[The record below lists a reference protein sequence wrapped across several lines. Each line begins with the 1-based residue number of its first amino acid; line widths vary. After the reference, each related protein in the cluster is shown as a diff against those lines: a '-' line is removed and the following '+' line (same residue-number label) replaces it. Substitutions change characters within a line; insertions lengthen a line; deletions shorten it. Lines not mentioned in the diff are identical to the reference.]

1 MVGAGFYGG
10 RGVGTTLYSGF
21 NPPMPRG
28 QGTQSN
34 IPAPQQGNPYPQTG
48 GVPPADPGVVYP
60 DLYVNAPGYDNS
72 AAIRALY
79 DSLKSKGR
87 KIYRSTKR
95 DLRGIY
101 EDLEAAYAPRQ
112 ESTRASYEGAIN
124 MTNAER
130 ESGDAAAAL
139 RSSAEDA
146 ARRDM
151 MARMGIGNE
160 ADTGSGGGSVD
171 MAREQGA
178 STRGAL
184 QQNWSGLM
192 GALSTAQQGR
202 DASALLGVGDQ
213 RTMALEELSTR
224 WSDYRQSLAEREAEA
239 MKSARGGGGK
249 MLNPEY
255 QGLPELLKN
264 AQIQQF
270 ANKTNQSVE
279 DVIAQMGGNQSQGID
294 PGVAQFG
301 LEAMANWS
309 LGNQGKIP
317 RDAYLAQQFKQQYG
331 DQFVPYL
338 QNYLQYDPYR
348 SGSYSR

>member
-28 QGTQSN
+28 QGTQSG

-72 AAIRALY
+72 AAIRDLY
-79 DSLKSKGR
+79 NSLQRKGR
-87 KIYRSTKR
+87 KIYRSTKGE
-95 DLRGIY
+95 LKGIY
-101 EDLEAAYAPRQ
+101 SDLEAAYAPRQ
-112 ESTRASYEGAIN
+112 ENTRATYEGAIN
-124 MTNAER
+124 LTNAER
-130 ESGDAAAAL
+130 DAGDAAAAM

-151 MARMGIGNE
+151 LARMGIGNE

-213 RTMALEELSTR
+213 QTMALEELSTR

-294 PGVAQFG
+294 PGVARFG
-301 LEAMANWS
+301 LDALAEWS
-309 LGNQGKIP
+309 TGNKFKVP
-317 RDAYLAQQFKQQYG
+317 ESSYLSGRFQQEYG
-331 DQFVPYL
+331 DNYVPYL
-338 QNYLQYDPYR
+338 QNWYQYDPR
-348 SGSYSR
+348 RASSYSN